1 MFLMLTYEYRK
12 VRPVYKGIQDEQ
24 NDIPDEWMFLK
35 DKQNEQKGPILLI
48 FNFLNC
54 NYEQKR
60 GVLLI
65 NF

>member
-1 MFLMLTYEYRK
+1 MITYEYRK

-24 NDIPDEWMFLK
+24 SNDADEWIFFC
-35 DKQNEQKGPILLI
+35 DKQNEQKGQILLI

-65 NF
+65 NFER